1 MLLKHRY
8 DYPTLTR
15 VKNAQ
20 GKRQYV
26 AGTGDQP
33 VPSVT
38 TILDRTADK
47 SHLHEWKKR
56 VGAAEAQ
63 RQTTQAAGFGT
74 MVHNSLEK
82 YILGEPW
89 EITGN
94 NLVHVMARRG
104 VKNMI
109 EQGLVNAQEIWGVEV
124 GLIAPEIYA
133 GTTDSVGIYKGKPS
147 IIDYKTSK
155 QIKKRE
161 WISDFFMQGCAY
173 ALAHNE
179 MFGTDI
185 QQVAI
190 LMVDREGN
198 FLDFI
203 IEGDEFVYF
212 SEQWAKRVG
221 MYYGY

>member
-8 DYPTLTR
+8 DYPTLKR
-15 VKNAQ
+15 VKDAS
-20 GKRQYV
+20 GMRQYV
-26 AGTGDQP
+26 AGSATP

-47 SHLHEWKKR
+47 THLYEWKKR
-56 VGAAEAQ
+56 VGEAEAQ
-63 RQTTQAAGFGT
+63 RQTNQAAGFGT

-104 VKNMI
+104 VQVMI
-109 EQGLVNAQEIWGVEV
+109 EQGLSNAQEIWGVEV

-133 GTTDSVGIYKGKPS
+133 GTTDSVGIYRGKPS

-161 WISDFFMQGCAY
+161 WITDYFLQGCAY

-190 LMVDREGN
+190 LMVDREGK
-198 FLDFI
+198 FQDFVI
-203 IEGDEFVYF
+203 QGDEFVHYA
-212 SEQWAKRVG
+212 EMWAIRIG
-221 MYYGY
+221 QYYGY